1 MRDHEDVP
9 YIVIERQTGGFGA
22 FLWGA
27 MLGAAAAVLLAPRSG
42 AETQEEIRQRVDR
55 IRRAA
60 EDRVD
65 SVRTSYDTTRTRIE
79 DRVDAVREQ
88 VSTVRSQIDEKAGK
102 ARETLDSARRAARD
116 ARSELERR
124 VSDVKGS
131 SADSAGGTPEVV
143 VTDVSDERTENNDE
157 LG

>member
-1 MRDHEDVP
+1 MRDHDDVP

-65 SVRTSYDTTRTRIE
+65 TVRTTYDTTRTRIE
-79 DRVDAVREQ
+79 DRVGAVREQ
-88 VSTVRSQIDEKAGK
+88 VNTVRSQIDEKAGK
-102 ARETLDSARRAARD
+102 AKETLDSARSAARN

-131 SADSAGGTPEVV
+131 SSDMPSGPPEVV
-143 VTDVSDERTENNDE
+143 VTDVSDERPESSDN